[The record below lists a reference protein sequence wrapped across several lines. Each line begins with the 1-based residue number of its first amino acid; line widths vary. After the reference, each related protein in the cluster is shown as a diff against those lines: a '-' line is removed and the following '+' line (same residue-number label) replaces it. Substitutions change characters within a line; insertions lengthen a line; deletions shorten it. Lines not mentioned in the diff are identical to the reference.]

1 MKPVQSREEI
11 LQYLRTQRDHLKAN
25 YHVESIGLIG
35 SFSRNE
41 QTPQSDIDLIIELE
55 PGTQSIFEL
64 KSRLRAELESLFG
77 RKVEIASKRYLKPY
91 YRDQILN
98 EAIYA

>member
-1 MKPVQSREEI
+1 MEPVQSRDAI
-11 LQYLRTQRDHLKAN
+11 LKYLRTHRDYLRAN
-25 YHVESIGLIG
+25 YHIQTIGLIG

-55 PGTQSIFEL
+55 PGTRSIFEL
-64 KSRLRAELESLFG
+64 KSRLRAELEGLFA
-77 RKVEIASKRYLKPY
+77 RKVEIVSRRYLKPY